1 MRLGNFHYI
10 CKLKIKTKMK
20 NTSLIINVI
29 LSIAVVVLFILH
41 FTSKP
46 SSGAPATNQ
55 STESGVTASV
65 GDIVY
70 IKLDSLV
77 NNYDMFNDL
86 SSELQSKVQV
96 IQDDLDKKARALE
109 NDIQD
114 FSLKV
119 QKGLLTQVAIQQQ
132 QNVLAQREQELGEY
146 MQQKRLEMS
155 DEETV
160 MYRKVL
166 DALKTY
172 LEKMNQE
179 TGYSMIINT
188 SGSTNNVLHGDSR
201 LDITN
206 AVIKGLNA
214 EYIKQKN
221 TK

>member
-1 MRLGNFHYI
+1 
-10 CKLKIKTKMK
+10 MK

-29 LSIAVVVLFILH
+29 LSVAVVVLFILH

-46 SSGAPATNQ
+46 SSSGSPATNQ
-55 STESGVTASV
+55 STENGVAASR

-70 IKLDSLV
+70 IQLDSLV

-96 IQDDLDKKARALE
+96 IQEDLDKKGRAWE
-109 NDIQD
+109 NDVKD
-114 FSLKV
+114 FEQKV

-132 QNVLAQREQELGEY
+132 QQVLAQRQEELNNL
-146 MQQKRLEMS
+146 MQQRRLEMS
-155 DEETV
+155 DEEAV

-201 LDITN
+201 FDVTN
-206 AVIKGLNA
+206 VVLKGLND
-214 EYIKQKN
+214 EYIKQKGS
-221 TK
+221 K

>member
-1 MRLGNFHYI
+1 
-10 CKLKIKTKMK
+10 MK

-29 LSIAVVVLFILH
+29 LSVAVVVLFILH

-46 SSGAPATNQ
+46 SATGASVTNQ
-55 STESGVTASV
+55 STESGVAASR

-70 IKLDSLV
+70 IQLDSLV

-96 IQDDLDKKARALE
+96 IQEDLDKKGRAWE
-109 NDIQD
+109 NDVKD
-114 FSLKV
+114 FEQKV

-132 QNVLAQREQELGEY
+132 QQVLAQRQEELNNL
-146 MQQKRLEMS
+146 MQQRRLEMS
-155 DEETV
+155 DEEAV

-201 LDITN
+201 FDVTN
-206 AVIKGLNA
+206 IVLKGLND
-214 EYIKQKN
+214 EYIKQKGS
-221 TK
+221 K